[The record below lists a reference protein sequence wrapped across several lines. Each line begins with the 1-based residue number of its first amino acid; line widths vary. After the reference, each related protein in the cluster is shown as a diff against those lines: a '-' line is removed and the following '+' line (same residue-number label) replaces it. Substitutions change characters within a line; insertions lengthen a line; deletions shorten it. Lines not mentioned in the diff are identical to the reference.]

1 MAKYLAE
8 DNCFNICIV
17 GRNQEKLEQKCA
29 EITQLNQSIETLYLL
44 ADFDY
49 LTKLED
55 YN

>member
-1 MAKYLAE
+1 M
-8 DNCFNICIV
+8 
-17 GRNQEKLEQKCA
+17 GRNQENLEQNCA
-29 EITQLNQSIETLYLL
+29 EIKQLNQSIETMYLL